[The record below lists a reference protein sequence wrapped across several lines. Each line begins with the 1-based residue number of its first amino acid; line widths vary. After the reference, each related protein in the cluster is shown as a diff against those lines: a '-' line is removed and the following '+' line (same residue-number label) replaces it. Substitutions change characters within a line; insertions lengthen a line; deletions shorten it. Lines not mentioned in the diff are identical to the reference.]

1 MLDSTIPTIQRGNII
16 THLHPHT
23 HTHPHPHP
31 HRAAT
36 QDQPP
41 LVFKSHKASIS
52 FLRKEPTM
60 FTANY
65 KGVGRRSRTLIEG
78 EREGGGG
85 GQGEESQAKLPRKYR
100 MPFKV

>member
-1 MLDSTIPTIQRGNII
+1 
-16 THLHPHT
+16 
-23 HTHPHPHP
+23 
-31 HRAAT
+31 
-36 QDQPP
+36 
-41 LVFKSHKASIS
+41 
-52 FLRKEPTM
+52 M

-100 MPFKV
+100 MPFKVWLGSVFWEVVEMARQVKDAGIGERECVCVCVCV